1 MAQSIGVLQVTCRRL
16 IEIRQLNFQLT
27 NPSKNIA
34 AFQFFCPVKLVN
46 LWYLELTAHI
56 TSNFF

>member
-1 MAQSIGVLQVTCRRL
+1 MAQNIGVLQVTCRRL

-34 AFQFFCPVKLVN
+34 AFQFFARLSQ
-46 LWYLELTAHI
+46 LIYGI
-56 TSNFF
+56 